1 MTAGGVVTVLLD
13 AHWLEEN
20 LGSRALPAGMEMVI
34 ADRQGHAVARL
45 PEMPDVMLSGSPCPL
60 PCSRPCRRR
69 GAERMVVAT
78 PLDTGTRESMI
89 AIGIDRDA
97 AMRPVEDAM
106 VFSLSLFGGV
116 LLLTCL
122 GAAWS
127 MRQFLRM
134 HERMLETVVDKASVL
149 ESTTDAVAELDR
161 SWRVV
166 FVNER
171 AYCQG
176 QRHGAA
182 PARRPAAARRHLP
195 LRRQED
201 LRRRR
206 AQGDGT
212 GAPAGEGRGRR
223 ANRAKS
229 KFLAAASH
237 DLR

>member
-1 MTAGGVVTVLLD
+1 
-13 AHWLEEN
+13 
-20 LGSRALPAGMEMVI
+20 
-34 ADRQGHAVARL
+34 
-45 PEMPDVMLSGSPCPL
+45 
-60 PCSRPCRRR
+60 
-69 GAERMVVAT
+69 MVVAT

-134 HERMLETVVDKASVL
+134 RERMLETVVDKASVL

-171 AYCQG
+171 ARALLPG
-176 QRHGAA
+176 AGDAVGRNGREVFAELMAGDAGAA
-182 PARRPAAARRHLP
+182 LQQAMESREALEIETQGPRSGVWSAVRAFPSRKGLALYFRDAT
-195 LRRQED
+195 E
-201 LRRRR
+201 RRRLEDER
-206 AQGDGT
+206 TLLTRQLEAERSLLEAVLEHMPSGLPVAEVPT
-212 GAPAGEGRGRR
+212 GRIV
-223 ANRAKS
+223 
-229 KFLAAASH
+229 
-237 DLR
+237 